1 MTSED
6 PIIFARLADS
16 SGINTVGNGIG
27 HDITALIDNNQ
38 QSVLVL
44 NDYYESELNSYQKG
58 SVRYKLAELSE
69 GPHTLTLKAWDINGN
84 STTSITDFVV
94 ANSSTLALD
103 HVLNYPNPF
112 STNTSF
118 FFEHNKPC
126 TGMTI
131 QVQIFTVSGKLIRT
145 LSDYQV
151 CDGYR
156 NNPITWDGKDDF
168 GDKIGQGAYIYR
180 LKIRTADGETAEKIE
195 KLVILR

>member
-1 MTSED
+1 
-6 PIIFARLADS
+6 
-16 SGINTVGNGIG
+16 V
-27 HDITALIDNNQ
+27 
-38 QSVLVL
+38 
-44 NDYYESELNSYQKG
+44 K
-58 SVRYKLAELSE
+58 YKLSELSE

-84 STTSITDFVV
+84 SSTSVTDFVV
-94 ANSSTLALD
+94 SNSSTLALD
-103 HVLNYPNPF
+103 RVLNYPNPF

-118 FFEHNKPC
+118 YFEHNKPC

-145 LSDYQV
+145 LSDYQI

-156 NNPITWDGKDDF
+156 NNPLTWDGKDDF